1 MFKRIFIPVFLLLIA
16 MGVQAQQ
23 KVQIRKSQ
31 ITDTREGKRYY
42 IHTVEPGQTVYS
54 LAKAYDVSLDEIF
67 YENPGS
73 KNGISVGQ
81 QLWIPV
87 ISKEKELKEE
97 LKTADFEFFYH
108 LVKKNETL
116 RKIAAEYHLHEDFI
130 RRANPG
136 ISEPLREGQYI
147 KIPAEMAYDRRRD
160 DDEQGPDHHGNPE
173 ETVSF
178 NPDIPVMPDFR
189 HVVKSGE
196 TTASIAAHYNVDV
209 SMLKAANMG
218 LGDRPEPGERLRIP
232 QEKKKEKKP
241 EYIRYKVK
249 KKETLYSISR
259 QYGLTVQ
266 DLLTANPGLTTS
278 IKTGQVIRIPK
289 KVVTDEYLTH
299 NITSKTKI
307 KKLAKLYG
315 IPVYDITDA
324 NPGIS
329 NKLYP
334 GETVKIPVGDKVFT
348 PEEAETE
355 EVVHNEEAEKPVPGF
370 GRGCDRNRKPD
381 TKRVFKVALMVPL
394 YLEQLDSLDTE
405 QFMQGEHDNFKPFR
419 FIKFYEGAR
428 IAVDSLEKQ
437 GMHVELYV
445 YDVDQSI
452 TKTAKVLQNSELRQ
466 MDLIIGPFFSRSFD
480 QVALFAGN
488 FGIPIVNPLSFRG
501 EVIQKYRTAIKVKP
515 GEEYEVDLLKNLLKT
530 DYADAQVFLISQT
543 AYKAAD
549 KVIELQNMIRE
560 TIPAGVS
567 VSNRKLYRI
576 GLDVARR
583 DEDYQKNHPVP
594 IFKIEGREM
603 YPDILSA
610 DPDSETL
617 FANKLTKIN
626 YSVDS
631 LHPFYW
637 NASAARR
644 NLIILYGDNRAFVMD
659 VMNRLGEYV
668 DTFDIQLIGLPA
680 WERFENLNQALCS
693 QMNLTYFSSS
703 YVDYG
708 NDNTLGLISRFRKDY
723 KTDPE
728 LIGLTGFDVT
738 YYFLHALFYLGKK
751 FDACLPEYPANMIQ
765 NRYEFD
771 RKGRTRN
778 FENKH
783 WNILRYQNLKL
794 KKLNPGF

>member
-1 MFKRIFIPVFLLLIA
+1 MLKKIIIPVLLLLIIS
-16 MGVQAQQ
+16 GVSAQQ

-31 ITDTREGKRYY
+31 VTDTREGKKYY
-42 IHTVEPGQTVYS
+42 IHTVEAGQTVYS
-54 LAKAYDVSLDEIF
+54 IAKAYDVSMDEIF

-73 KNGISVGQ
+73 KNGISVGE

-97 LKTADFEFFYH
+97 LRTADYEFFYH
-108 LVKKNETL
+108 IVKRGQTL
-116 RKIAAEYHLHEDFI
+116 QQIANEYHLQEDFL

-136 ISEPLREGQYI
+136 IREPLREGQYI
-147 KIPAEMAYDRRRD
+147 KIPAEMAYDRHRD
-160 DDEQGPDHHGNPE
+160 EEQGPDHHGNPG

-178 NPDIPVMPDFR
+178 NPDIPVIPDFR

-196 TTASIAAHYNVDV
+196 TTADIAAQYHVDV
-209 SMLKAANMG
+209 QLLKAVNIG
-218 LGDRPEPGERLRIP
+218 LGNTPKPGERLRIP

-241 EYIRYKVK
+241 EYTRYKVK

-266 DLLTANPGLTTS
+266 DLLDANPGLTTS
-278 IKTGQVIRIPK
+278 LKVDQVIRIPK
-289 KVVTDEYLTH
+289 KVVTDKYITH

-329 NKLYP
+329 SKLYP
-334 GETVKIPVGDKVFT
+334 GESVKIPVGNKVL
-348 PEEAETE
+348 TE
-355 EVVHNEEAEKPVPGF
+355 EEEIKEEVSGGESAEEPMPAF
-370 GRGCDRNRKPD
+370 GRGCDRNWKPD
-381 TKRVFKVALMVPL
+381 TRRVFKVALMVPL
-394 YLEQLDSLDTE
+394 YLDELDSLDVQ
-405 QFMQGEHDNFKPFR
+405 QFLQGEHDNFKPFR
-419 FIKFYEGAR
+419 FIKFYEGAL
-428 IAVDSLEKQ
+428 IAVDSLRKQ
-437 GMHVELYV
+437 GMKVDLYV

-452 TKTAKVLQNSELRQ
+452 TKTAKVLQHDELRH

-488 FGIPIVNPLSFRG
+488 FGIPIVNPLSFRD
-501 EVIQKYRTAIKVKP
+501 EIVQKYNTTIKVKP
-515 GEEYEVDLLKNLLKT
+515 GEKYEVDLLKDLLLN
-530 DYADAQVFLISQT
+530 DYADARVFLISQT

-560 TIPAGVS
+560 TIPAEVS
-567 VSNRKLYRI
+567 VSNRKLYRL
-576 GLDVARR
+576 GVEVAQR
-583 DEDYQKNHPVP
+583 DEHYQKSHPVP
-594 IFKIEGREM
+594 LFKVEGQQM

-610 DPDSETL
+610 DPEGVTSFT
-617 FANKLTKIN
+617 NKLIRIN

-631 LHPFYW
+631 LHPFYR

-659 VMNRLGEYV
+659 VMNRLGEYR
-668 DTFDIQLIGLPA
+668 DTFNIQLIGLPA
-680 WERFENLNQALCS
+680 WERFENLNQTLCS

-703 YVDYG
+703 YVNYQQ
-708 NDNTLGLISRFRKDY
+708 DNVIGLIRRFRGEY

-751 FDACLPEYPANMIQ
+751 FDACLAEYPMNMTQ
-765 NRYEFD
+765 NRYDFD
-771 RKGRTRN
+771 REGRGRN

-794 KKLNPGF
+794 KKINP